1 MQHIQI
7 VTDGSG
13 KDFRLTKQLK
23 TTPIKVNYRSTTLI
37 IIEKENVPYVAM
49 QPVVEA
55 LGMSWR
61 HQKTRL
67 KAGNLSSDLTSI
79 NLASIGKNKRSPTV
93 CIPLIKFHSWLTGLT
108 QKRTTARLRDAISAW
123 QEDCVDQLWSS
134 WNKAH
139 ANSEIDNSTVNA
151 FYHGKRFRFRRIGN
165 EQWYAASDVVVALGL
180 RSTPHLLKALPQS
193 ARIKLQIGRQHL
205 HAINQAGLEQAC
217 LMAPPLGSEHLRIWL
232 SKLQHDSSCD
242 GSSPTLSICKDSAD
256 ATLDY
261 LSRSRQSLR
270 DAGAEMV
277 EWDEALAQR
286 IANSAASMLIR
297 NRRWLLTLNDHG
309 EPSLSVI
316 PRDAGVFTADELVRW
331 VRDPAGARSELLS
344 RLLSAIGERLV
355 GLKD

>member
-1 MQHIQI
+1 M
-7 VTDGSG
+7 
-13 KDFRLTKQLK
+13 TKQLK

-108 QKRTTARLRDAISAW
+108 QKRITARLRDALSAW
-123 QEDCVDQLWSS
+123 QEDCVDQLWFS

-139 ANSEIDNSTVNA
+139 ANSEIDNATVNA
-151 FYHGKRFRFRRIGN
+151 LYHGKRFRFRRIGN

-232 SKLQHDSSCD
+232 SKLQHDSSFD

-309 EPSLSVI
+309 EPHLSVI
-316 PRDAGVFTADELVRW
+316 PRDAGVFTSDELVRW

-344 RLLSAIGERLV
+344 RLLSAIGERLA
-355 GLKD
+355 GCKD